1 MEGFL
6 RFRSL
11 KFVLPAFLV
20 VGTAVTFGVA
30 SGDSDNSK
38 ATVPTTENAYVS
50 QVAPAKAHATQTWL
64 SVCPA
69 NCEGATASER
79 RAFVRFTVA
88 GVPAGARDVRL
99 SLDLYSARTT
109 DTAVRVHKVTGT
121 WSAKSLTWNKQPAFG
136 DIVGSRRGFTASQV
150 GAIDVSGAFT
160 GNGSYSF
167 ALTAAAG
174 AQGVFQSSRA
184 QADQAPR
191 LSVSWTDPTAPAAGP
206 LPFDMPATSA
216 LRASDKKVY
225 AHYFTPYPAS
235 LDNKEPAQDYYT
247 RNYLAPGGESGKHA
261 AYGGLLRDRP
271 QPRPPLAGDWQL
283 QDMQREIRDAS
294 AAGIDG
300 FTVDVLST
308 SSAHWTRLKTLI
320 KAAETTDPGFS
331 IVPMPDMTSLKDVTP
346 AGLAASMAELTA
358 STSLRRLADGRVV
371 ISPFKA
377 EQQTPQWWAEFA
389 AAMDKTHK
397 TKIALVPV
405 FLNFSANADKYASV
419 SYGFSSWGNRSPN
432 RQGNIQ
438 ADIAKAHSLGKIWMQ
453 PVAVQDE
460 RPNQGIYDEANNT
473 ENLRTSWDN
482 TINGGADWVQLTT
495 WNDYSEGTQFAPS
508 VNSGH
513 TWVDISDYYLVRF
526 KTGAWPRIVRDT
538 AYLTHRVQFAA
549 AKPTAS
555 AQTKMMTP
563 RSGTNAPRDTVEVLT
578 FLTAPATVNA
588 TIGGGSQPYQAAAGV
603 QARLFPLAIGSNS
616 ASIVRN
622 GATVATVTSP
632 NPVRKEF
639 AAQDLGYRGASSGRP
654 GAG

>member
-1 MEGFL
+1 M

-11 KFVLPAFLV
+11 KFVLPAFLL
-20 VGTAVTFGVA
+20 VGAGVTFGVA

-38 ATVPTTENAYVS
+38 ATVPTNENAYVS

-69 NCEGATASER
+69 TCEGAPRSER
-79 RAFVRFTVA
+79 RAFVKFTVA

-109 DTAVRVHKVTGT
+109 DTSVRVHKVTGS

-136 DIVGSRRGFTASQV
+136 DVVGSRDGFTASQV
-150 GAIDVSGAFT
+150 GSIDVSSAFA
-160 GNGSYSF
+160 GNGAYSF
-167 ALTAAAG
+167 ALTAGKG

-184 QADQAPR
+184 SAAQAPR
-191 LSVSWTDPTAPAAGP
+191 LSVSWTDPATPTTGS
-206 LPFDMPATSA
+206 LPFEMPSTSA

-235 LDNKEPAQDYYT
+235 LDNQEPTQDYYS
-247 RNYLAPGGESGKHA
+247 RNYLNPAGESGKHA

-271 QPRPPLAGDWQL
+271 VPRGPLTGDWQL
-283 QDMQREIRDAS
+283 QDMQREIRDAT
-294 AAGIDG
+294 AAGVDG

-308 SSAHWTRLKTLI
+308 TGAHWTRIKNLI
-320 KAAETTDPGFS
+320 KAAETVDPGFA
-331 IVPMPDMTSLKDVTP
+331 IVLMPDMTSLKDATP
-346 AGLAASMAELTA
+346 ASLAASMADLA
-358 STSLRRLADGRVV
+358 SSRSVRRLADGRVV

-377 EQQTPQWWAEFA
+377 EQQTPQWWGEFA
-389 AAMDKTHK
+389 TAMTKTHK
-397 TKIALVPV
+397 LGTALVPV

-438 ADIAKAHSLGKIWMQ
+438 SDIAKAHSLGKIWMQ

-482 TINGGADWVQLTT
+482 TISGGADWVQLTT
-495 WNDYSEGTQFAPS
+495 WNDYSEGTQFQPS
-508 VNSGH
+508 ANSGH

-526 KTGAWPRIVRDT
+526 KTGAWPRITRDT

-549 AKPTAS
+549 AKPTGGT
-555 AQTKMMTP
+555 QTKLMTP
-563 RSGTNAPRDTVEVLT
+563 RSGTNAPRDSVEVLT
-578 FLTAPATVNA
+578 FLVAPATVNA
-588 TIGGGSQPYQAAAGV
+588 TIGGAGQSYQAAAGV
-603 QARLFPLAIGSNS
+603 QAKLFPLAYGTNS

-622 GATVATVTSP
+622 SATVATVSSP
-632 NPVRKEF
+632 NVVRKDF